1 MKVPPDWLQGAVR
14 FSLGRFNSEEEIRY
28 VNEKLPSIVQRLQ
41 GLSSLGKLEQQRRS
55 KPERG
60 GAGTFGARG

>member
-1 MKVPPDWLQGAVR
+1 
-14 FSLGRFNSEEEIRY
+14 